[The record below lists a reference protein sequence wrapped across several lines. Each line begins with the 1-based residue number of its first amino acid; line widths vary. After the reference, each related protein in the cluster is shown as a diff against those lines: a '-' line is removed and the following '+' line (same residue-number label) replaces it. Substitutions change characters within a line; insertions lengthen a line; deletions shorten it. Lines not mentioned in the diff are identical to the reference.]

1 MEKISIVGGA
11 GFIGTRLARHLAER
25 QVPFEIIDLRPSQS
39 FPERSK
45 IADIR
50 DAAAL
55 RDALTGRVVIH
66 LAAVHRDDVTD
77 PGAYGATNV
86 EGTRVL
92 CAVAAEK
99 GVERIVFTSSVAVYG
114 FAAPGTGE
122 AGPIAPFN
130 AYGRTKFQAEEIL
143 RRWQSDA
150 PEARALIIVRPTVV
164 FGEGNRGN
172 VHNLLSQIASGRFV
186 MVGAGRN
193 VKSMA
198 YVGNVAAFLG
208 QAAESPQRT
217 GLYNYVDGPDFDMNA
232 LVALVR
238 GRLRGKAGVGPRLPV
253 WLGLA
258 LGRLADLVARLTGR
272 RLPISAIR
280 VRKFCADSQ
289 FASGKAGLDGFQ
301 APVTLAEGLERTLLA
316 EFIAPDPARQIFE
329 TE

>member
-1 MEKISIVGGA
+1 MEIISIVGGA
-11 GFIGTRLARHLAER
+11 GFIGTRLAHHLAER
-25 QVPFEIIDLRPSQS
+25 QIPFEIIDLRPSQS

-50 DAAAL
+50 DPDALRAAL
-55 RDALTGRVVIH
+55 SGQTVIH

-77 PGAYGATNV
+77 PGAYDATNV

-99 GVERIVFTSSVAVYG
+99 GVRRIVFTSSVAVYG
-114 FAAPGTGE
+114 FAPPGTGE
-122 AGPIAPFN
+122 SGAIAPFN

-143 RRWQSDA
+143 RGWRAAA
-150 PEARALIIVRPTVV
+150 PQTRALIVVRPTVV

-172 VHNLLSQIASGRFV
+172 VHTLLSQIASGRFV

-193 VKSMA
+193 RKSMA
-198 YVGNVAAFLG
+198 YVGNVAAFLTV
-208 QAAESPQRT
+208 AAQSPRSE
-217 GLYNYVDGPDFDMNA
+217 GVFNYVDGPDFDMNR
-232 LVALVR
+232 LVGLVR
-238 GRLRGKAGVGPRLPV
+238 ARLRGKAGPGPRLPV

-280 VRKFCADSQ
+280 VRKFCADSS
-289 FASGKAGLDGFQ
+289 FASDKAGLDGFHP
-301 APVTLAEGLERTLLA
+301 PVTLAEGLDRTLQA
-316 EFIAPDPARQIFE
+316 EFIAPDPSRQIFE